1 MHECPGRL
9 RRHIRAAYQVEQ
21 GKVLRVGAGDA
32 IECTQFADSIRSA
45 DGAKTLDPGVAI
57 RGVRCI
63 QFVTAANPAHLR
75 MLADGIVDGKGKV
88 SRDSEDVGEA
98 DRTQAREHML
108 NNGHCHKK
116 LRMERLWLTRLR
128 KNSYF

>member
-1 MHECPGRL
+1 M
-9 RRHIRAAYQVEQ
+9 EQ
-21 GKVLRVGAGDA
+21 GKVLRIGAGYA
-32 IECTQFADSIRSA
+32 IESTQFPHSIRGA
-45 DGAKTLDPGVAI
+45 DGAKTLDAGVAI
-57 RGVRCI
+57 RGIRCI

-75 MLADGIVDGKGKV
+75 VLADGIVDGKGKV

-98 DRTQAREHML
+98 DRTQARENVL
-108 NNGHCHKK
+108 NHGHCHEK